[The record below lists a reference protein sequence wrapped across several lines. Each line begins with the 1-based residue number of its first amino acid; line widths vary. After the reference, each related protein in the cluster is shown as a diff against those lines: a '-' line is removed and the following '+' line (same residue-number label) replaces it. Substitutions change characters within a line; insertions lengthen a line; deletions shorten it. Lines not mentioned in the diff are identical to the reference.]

1 LFVEYGKE
9 TNDMEDLS
17 KVPVE
22 ELELQG
28 PYKDD
33 GRVLAVIDR
42 GESAAPHPYVIIFE
56 RDGEVDYFYELTR
69 ERLNI
74 FIRRKKKQVK
84 LIRWI
89 QVYTCPDSGYFTSIA
104 SRKPELSSNT
114 VAQIRIDI
122 DVEEGHGLCSEQSSS
137 D

>member
-1 LFVEYGKE
+1 
-9 TNDMEDLS
+9 MEDLS

-28 PYKDD
+28 LPKGD

-56 RDGEVDYFYELTR
+56 RDGEVDYFSELTR
-69 ERLNI
+69 ERLKV
-74 FIRRKKKQVK
+74 FIRRKKKRVK
-84 LIRWI
+84 LTRWMQI
-89 QVYTCPDSGYFTSIA
+89 YRDSYDTYNDCTSSA
-104 SRKPELSSNT
+104 PCHKSELSPNT
-114 VAQIRIDI
+114 VAQVRVDI
-122 DVEEGHGLCSEQSSS
+122 DVEEGHGLCCSEQSSS